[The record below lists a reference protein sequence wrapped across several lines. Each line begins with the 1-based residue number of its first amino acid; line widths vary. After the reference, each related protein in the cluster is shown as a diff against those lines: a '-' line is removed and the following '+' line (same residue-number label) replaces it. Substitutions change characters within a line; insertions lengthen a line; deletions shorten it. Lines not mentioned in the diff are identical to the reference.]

1 MRTWGEPCDAQEGRV
16 DVHVT
21 LTRAVASAA
30 LPDAAAANEV
40 ADDLQA
46 RADELGLALGD
57 TGHRTDFR
65 DPGAHVLE
73 LYSSDRHDNPRATV
87 VLPVFDRLGAADE
100 PLLRIDAEVPCA
112 RADGAAPLVGQEAEA
127 TRKEAQTQAQRALDA
142 LAPVLAATPASVE
155 PTCPRPG
162 ERSGSVVHALR
173 LRPGTSLRD
182 LRPVLDRVWPTADGW
197 LHHGQLAVDPTRPL
211 LQYVRDPLTVQL
223 EPSRPEQDPSLV
235 RLEVGKV
242 CFS

>member
-1 MRTWGEPCDAQEGRV
+1 MRTWGEPCDAQDARV

-21 LTRAVASAA
+21 LTKAVSAAA
-30 LPDAAAANEV
+30 LPDAAAANDL
-40 ADDLQA
+40 ADDLRA
-46 RADELGLALGD
+46 RADELGLALGGP
-57 TGHRTDFR
+57 GHRTDFR

-87 VLPVFDRLGAADE
+87 AVPVFDGLGAADE

-112 RADGAAPLVGQEAEA
+112 RAGGAEPLVGQEPEA
-127 TRKEAQTQAQRALDA
+127 TRKQAQTQAQRALDA
-142 LAPVLAATPASVE
+142 LAPQLAAAPASVE

-173 LRPGTSLRD
+173 LPPGTTLQD
-182 LRPVLDRVWPTADGW
+182 LRPALDRIWPTSDGW
-197 LHHGQLAVDPTRPL
+197 LHHGRLAVDPARPL
-211 LQYVRDPLTVQL
+211 LQYVRDPLTIQL
-223 EPSRPEQDPSLV
+223 EPSRPEQDPSLL